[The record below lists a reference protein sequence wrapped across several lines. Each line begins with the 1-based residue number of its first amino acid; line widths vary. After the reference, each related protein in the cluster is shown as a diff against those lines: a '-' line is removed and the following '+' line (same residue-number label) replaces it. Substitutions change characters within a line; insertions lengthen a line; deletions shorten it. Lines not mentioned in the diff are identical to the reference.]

1 MKLIDNIGIK
11 RFVSK
16 ILDVIGT
23 KVANVV
29 WLPIRNGVDSNGDTV
44 KYAIVEGGDDTKATA
59 AFSHAEGNK
68 TTASGPFSHAEG
80 VVQQQ
85 VDFVLMPRVSSTMM
99 MLRLS
104 TL

>member
-59 AFSHAEGNK
+59 AFSHAEG
-68 TTASGPFSHAEG
+68 

>member
-23 KVANVV
+23 KVANGV

-44 KYAIVEGGDDTKATA
+44 KYAIVEGGDDTKA
-59 AFSHAEGNK
+59 
-68 TTASGPFSHAEG
+68 TASGPFSHAEG